1 MDQGGSLRR
10 RGKGSRRIPPDK
22 EPTKMAREIA
32 DRSMELA
39 GEFLDQTR
47 DEVLAMADGNVE
59 VLREAA
65 EIVRA
70 RATGGPALSHSAEH
84 LAFSLITAAH
94 TVILH
99 GSDAPKHTEQS

>member
-1 MDQGGSLRR
+1 MQ
-10 RGKGSRRIPPDK
+10 
-22 EPTKMAREIA
+22 TAREIA

-39 GEFLDQTR
+39 NTFLDQTR
-47 DEVLAMADGNVE
+47 DEVLAMADGNVH

-70 RATGGPALSHSAEH
+70 RATGGPALAHSAEH

-94 TVILH
+94 NVILH
-99 GSDAPKHTEQS
+99 GTDVPKGAEPS

>member
-1 MDQGGSLRR
+1 
-10 RGKGSRRIPPDK
+10 
-22 EPTKMAREIA
+22 MAHEIA
-32 DRSMELA
+32 DWSMELA
-39 GEFLDQTR
+39 GKFLEQTK
-47 DEVLAMADGNVE
+47 DEVLAMADGNAE

-94 TVILH
+94 NVILH
-99 GSDAPKHTEQS
+99 GSEVPKGSEPT